1 LSIPAVSVLLPFKD
15 AEDYLDD
22 ALASIAGQTLKDI
35 EVVLVND
42 SSSDSSVLIAQKW
55 CSEDFRFVLVNASG
69 TGLVDALN
77 RGLDE
82 CRGTWIA
89 RMDADD
95 ISMSSRIEKQLK
107 LAVSMGHR
115 TVVSC
120 QVHSF
125 PDRIITVGYRLYE
138 TWLNGLT
145 EPEEIEKNLFIESP
159 VPHPTAFY
167 HRRSIIAEG
176 GYTERE
182 LPEDY
187 ELWLRLWSRGFRFAR
202 VPEVLLHWRDRSGR
216 LSRTGS
222 AYSLTS
228 FYRLKARY
236 LEYVPCLSGKT
247 IFIAGSGQTARRL
260 GKCLLDNGFHILAFI
275 DPSEGR
281 QGKMLKGRPVMGPDE
296 LADRAGIPVVIAS
309 RLPGARETIKS
320 FLDKLGLKEWENYV
334 CSS

>member
-1 LSIPAVSVLLPFKD
+1 MNVPAVSVLLPFKN

-22 ALASIAGQTLKDI
+22 ALASIAGQTLEDI
-35 EVVLVND
+35 EAVLVDD
-42 SSSDSSVLIAQKW
+42 SSSDSSALIARKW
-55 CSEDFRFVLVNASG
+55 CSEDSRFVLVKSPG

-77 RGLDE
+77 RGLEE

-95 ISMSSRIEKQLK
+95 ISMPSRIEKQMK
-107 LAVSMGHR
+107 LALLMGHR

-125 PDRIITVGYRLYE
+125 PDRIITTGYRLYE

-167 HRRSIIAEG
+167 HRRSVIDEG
-176 GYTERE
+176 GYMEKE

-187 ELWLRLWSRGFRFAR
+187 ELWLRLWSRGYRFSR
-202 VPEVLLHWRDRSGR
+202 VPEVLLHWRDRPDR

-236 LEYVPCLSGKT
+236 LERVPCLVGKT
-247 IFIAGSGQTARRL
+247 IIIAGSGQTARRL
-260 GKCLLDNGFHILAFI
+260 GKCLLDNGFHIQAFI

-281 QGKMLKGRPVMGPDE
+281 QGKTLKGRPVMGPDE
-296 LADRAGIPVVIAS
+296 LTGSTDVPVIVAS
-309 RLPGARETIKS
+309 RLHGARESIKG
-320 FLDKLGLKEWENYV
+320 FLDELGFSEWENYV